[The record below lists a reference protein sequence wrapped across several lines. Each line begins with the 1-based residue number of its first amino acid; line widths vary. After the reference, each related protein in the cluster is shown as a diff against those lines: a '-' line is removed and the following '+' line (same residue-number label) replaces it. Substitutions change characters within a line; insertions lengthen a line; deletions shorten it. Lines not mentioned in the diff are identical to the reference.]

1 MTIKQLLFGSAI
13 FTVAAT
19 GIVGGIGMW
28 SSKALTHAHDLS
40 RVNSEA
46 LRNHLEGDMMH
57 DALRGDVLNAFL
69 LASEKKPADSVQA
82 DLKEHAEWFRK
93 MMKENASL
101 PLSSNVK
108 TLLSEAEPALEA
120 YISSAE
126 SVVSLA
132 FTNPAKAKKEM
143 VEFNKAFDELEE
155 ANEKLSDKIEEANKK
170 SAEEAAALY
179 GQATTLLILGIIA
192 AAVTGLTGSF
202 LVNRRV
208 MNGLSVLVQGAGTV
222 REKGLEP
229 MVYVLKSLS
238 DGDLTK
244 RVETHV
250 ETITW
255 SSKDEF
261 MSVVNEFNAM
271 LHSSKS
277 SADDLNEA
285 LTSLEGVLGQVTEST
300 GVVRESSDTVQQA
313 TRQAAISAT
322 QIATDAEQLSRATLD
337 IQRATGSIQ
346 QGIEVI
352 ANGSE
357 RQGDAIKSVENS
369 FDEITTNLQKLGEE
383 GEVVSGHVKAGS
395 KSAGETLTGM
405 RLISEKAA
413 ESSEK
418 VLELDA
424 KGRQI
429 GEIVQTIDSIASQTN
444 LLALNAAI
452 EAARAGEHGRGFA
465 VVADEVRKLAEQS
478 SNAAKEIAD
487 LIGAVRTTVTQA
499 VESISE
505 TNEYISKGQKLTE
518 ETGERFEAI
527 SDAVDKVVAELGR
540 AKATIGATERSMATL
555 ALVYQENNTATET
568 IHGEIEVLG
577 NRFSDAARM
586 VENTAA
592 GAEELSAIT
601 EEVNAS
607 SVELEQLSADLRKQI
622 SHFKISSSGASHL
635 KLAA

>member
-1 MTIKQLLFGSAI
+1 
-13 FTVAAT
+13 
-19 GIVGGIGMW
+19 MW
-28 SSKALTHAHDLS
+28 SSKALTHAHELS

-69 LASEKKPADSVQA
+69 LASEKKPADSVNA
-82 DLKEHAEWFRK
+82 DLEEHAEWFRK
-93 MMKENASL
+93 MMKENSSL
-101 PLSSNVK
+101 PLSSNIK
-108 TLLSEAEPALEA
+108 TLLSEAEPALES
-120 YISSAE
+120 YIASAE
-126 SVVSLA
+126 SVVELA
-132 FTNPAKAKKEM
+132 FTNPVKAKKELL
-143 VEFNKAFDELEE
+143 EFNKAFDELEE
-155 ANEKLSDKIEEANKK
+155 ANEKLSDKIEEANKE
-170 SAEEAAALY
+170 SAESAAALF
-179 GQATTLLILGIIA
+179 GRATTLLIVGIIVA
-192 AAVTGLTGSF
+192 AFAGLTGSF

-208 MNGLSVLVQGAGTV
+208 MSGLAVLVKGAGTV
-222 REKGLEP
+222 REKGMEP
-229 MVYVLKSLS
+229 MVHVLKSVS
-238 DGDLTK
+238 KGDLTQ
-244 RVETHV
+244 RVDART
-250 ETITW
+250 ETIKW
-255 SSKDEF
+255 ANKDEF
-261 MSVVNEFNAM
+261 LEVVTEFNAM
-271 LHSSKS
+271 LHSSES
-277 SADDLNEA
+277 SSNDLNEA
-285 LTSLEGVLGQVTEST
+285 LNSLESVLSQVTEST
-300 GVVRESSDTVQQA
+300 SVVRESSETVQQA

-322 QIATDAEQLSRATLD
+322 QIATDSEQLSRATLD

-369 FDEITTNLQKLGEE
+369 FAEINSNLEKLGDE

-395 KSAGETLTGM
+395 KSAVETLKGM

-478 SNAAKEIAD
+478 SNAAKEIAE
-487 LIGAVRTTVTQA
+487 LIGAVRTTVTKA

-527 SDAVDKVVAELGR
+527 STAVDQVVEELGR
-540 AKATIGATERSMATL
+540 AKATIGATGRSMATL
-555 ALVYQENNTATET
+555 ATVYHENSAATET
-568 IHGEIEVLG
+568 IHGQIEVLG
-577 NRFSDAARM
+577 TRFGDTARM

-592 GAEELSAIT
+592 SAEELSAIT

-607 SVELEQLSADLRKQI
+607 SVELEQLSHQLRSQI
-622 SHFKISSSGASHL
+622 GHFRIANQQSHL

>member
-1 MTIKQLLFGSAI
+1 
-13 FTVAAT
+13 
-19 GIVGGIGMW
+19 MW
-28 SSKALTHAHDLS
+28 SSKALTHAHELS

-69 LASEKKPADSVQA
+69 LASEKKPADSVKA
-82 DLKEHAEWFRK
+82 DLDEHAEWFRK
-93 MMKENASL
+93 MMKENSAL
-101 PLSSNVK
+101 PLSPNIKS
-108 TLLSEAEPALEA
+108 LLSEAEPALES
-120 YISSAE
+120 YIASAE
-126 SVVSLA
+126 SVVGLA

-143 VEFNKAFDELEE
+143 VAFNKAFDELEE
-155 ANEKLSDKIEEANKK
+155 ANEKLSDKIEEANKESAK
-170 SAEEAAALY
+170 SAAALY
-179 GQATTLLILGIIA
+179 GQATALLLLGIVVS
-192 AAVTGLTGSF
+192 AVAGL
-202 LVNRRV
+202 
-208 MNGLSVLVQGAGTV
+208 MNGLSVLVKGAGTV
-222 REKGLEP
+222 REQGMEP
-229 MVYVLKSLS
+229 MVHVLKSLAK
-238 DGDLTK
+238 GDLTQ
-244 RVETHV
+244 RVQTHT
-250 ETITW
+250 ETISW

-261 MSVVNEFNAM
+261 LDVVNEFNAM
-271 LHSSKS
+271 LHSSES
-277 SADDLNEA
+277 SASDLNDA
-285 LTSLEGVLGQVTEST
+285 LTSLESVLGQVTEST
-300 GVVRESSDTVQQA
+300 GVVRESSATVQQA

-357 RQGDAIKSVENS
+357 RQGDAIKRVENS
-369 FDEITTNLQKLGEE
+369 FDEITSNLQKLGEE

-499 VESISE
+499 VEAISE

-527 SDAVDKVVAELGR
+527 STAVDQVVEELQR

-555 ALVYQENNTATET
+555 ASVYQENSAATES

-577 NRFSDAARM
+577 TRFSEAARM

-622 SHFKISSSGASHL
+622 SHFKIASGASHL

>member
-1 MTIKQLLFGSAI
+1 
-13 FTVAAT
+13 
-19 GIVGGIGMW
+19 
-28 SSKALTHAHDLS
+28 
-40 RVNSEA
+40 
-46 LRNHLEGDMMH
+46 MH
-57 DALRGDVLNAFL
+57 DALRGDVLTAFL

-132 FTNPAKAKKEM
+132 FTNPTKAKKEM

-155 ANEKLSDKIEEANKK
+155 ANEKLSDKIEEANKA
-170 SAEEAAALY
+170 SAKEAADLY
-179 GQATTLLILGIIA
+179 GQATALLLMGIFAGAFI
-192 AAVTGLTGSF
+192 GLTGSF
-202 LVNRRV
+202 MVNRRV
-208 MNGLSVLVQGAGTV
+208 MNGMSVLVQGAGTV

-229 MVYVLKSLS
+229 MVSVLKSLS

-250 ETITW
+250 ETIPW

-369 FDEITTNLQKLGEE
+369 FDEINTNLQKLGEE
-383 GEVVSGHVKAGS
+383 GEVVSGHVKAGA

-429 GEIVQTIDSIASQTN
+429 GEIVQAIDSIASQTN

-555 ALVYQENNTATET
+555 ALVYQENSTATET

-622 SHFKISSSGASHL
+622 SHFKISSAGASHL

>member
-19 GIVGGIGMW
+19 GIVGGIGIW
-28 SSKALTHAHDLS
+28 SSKALSTAHELS

-69 LASEKKPADSVQA
+69 LASEKKPADSVQT
-82 DLKEHAEWFRK
+82 DLKDHAEWFRK
-93 MMKENASL
+93 MMKENADL
-101 PLSSNVK
+101 PLSANIK
-108 TLLSEAEPALEA
+108 TLLSEAEPALES
-120 YISSAE
+120 YIASAE
-126 SVVSLA
+126 SVVELA

-143 VEFNKAFDELEE
+143 VEFNRAFEELEE
-155 ANEKLSDKIEEANKK
+155 ANEKLSDQIESANKEATAEANAVFNR
-170 SAEEAAALY
+170 SSLLLVVGMIVAAL
-179 GQATTLLILGIIA
+179 
-192 AAVTGLTGSF
+192 VGLSGSF

-208 MNGLSVLVQGAGTV
+208 MSGLSVLVSGAGTV
-222 REKGLEP
+222 RDKGLEP
-229 MVYVLKSLS
+229 MAAVLRTLS
-238 DGDLTK
+238 KGDLTQ
-244 RVETHV
+244 RIQSES
-250 ETITW
+250 ETIQW
-255 SSKDEF
+255 NSKDEF
-261 MSVVNEFNAM
+261 LSVVQEFNEM
-271 LHSSKS
+271 LQSSHAGS
-277 SADDLNEA
+277 RDLNEA
-285 LTSLEGVLGQVTEST
+285 LDSLEGVLGRVSEST
-300 GVVRESSDTVQQA
+300 HVVSESSDTVQQA

-337 IQRATGSIQ
+337 IQSATGSIR

-352 ANGSE
+352 AMGSE

-369 FDEITTNLQKLGEE
+369 FEEISSNLKKLGEE
-383 GEVVSGHVKAGS
+383 GEVVAGHVQAGS
-395 KSAGETLTGM
+395 KSAGETLKGM

-413 ESSEK
+413 ESSDK

-487 LIGAVRTTVTQA
+487 LIGAVRSTVTQA
-499 VESISE
+499 VEAISE

-527 SDAVDKVVAELGR
+527 AEAVDQVVSELGR
-540 AKATIGATERSMATL
+540 AKATISATGRSMTTL
-555 ALVYQENNTATET
+555 GTVYQENSSATET

-577 NRFSDAARM
+577 DRFGSVARM

-607 SVELEQLSADLRKQI
+607 SVELEQLSAELRKQI
-622 SHFKISSSGASHL
+622 GHFKIASSKNHL

>member
-1 MTIKQLLFGSAI
+1 
-13 FTVAAT
+13 
-19 GIVGGIGMW
+19 MW
-28 SSKALTHAHDLS
+28 SSKALTHAHELS

-69 LASEKKPADSVQA
+69 LASEKKPADSVKA
-82 DLKEHAEWFRK
+82 DLEEHAEWFRK
-93 MMKENASL
+93 MMKENSAL
-101 PLSSNVK
+101 PLSPNIKS
-108 TLLSEAEPALEA
+108 LLSEAEPALES
-120 YISSAE
+120 YIASAE
-126 SVVSLA
+126 SVVGLA

-143 VEFNKAFDELEE
+143 VAFNKAFDELEE
-155 ANEKLSDKIEEANKK
+155 ANEKLSDKIEEANKESAK
-170 SAEEAAALY
+170 SAAALY
-179 GQATTLLILGIIA
+179 GQATALLLLGIVVS
-192 AAVTGLTGSF
+192 AVAGLTGSF

-208 MNGLSVLVQGAGTV
+208 MNGLSVLVKGAGTV
-222 REKGLEP
+222 REQGMEP
-229 MVYVLKSLS
+229 MVHVLKALAK
-238 DGDLTK
+238 GDLTQ
-244 RVETHV
+244 RVQTHT
-250 ETITW
+250 ETISW

-261 MSVVNEFNAM
+261 LDVVNEFNAM
-271 LHSSKS
+271 LHSSES
-277 SADDLNEA
+277 SASDLNDA
-285 LTSLEGVLGQVTEST
+285 LTSLESVLGQVTEST

-357 RQGDAIKSVENS
+357 RQGDAIKRVENS
-369 FDEITTNLQKLGEE
+369 FDEITSNLQKLGEE

-499 VESISE
+499 VEAISE

-527 SDAVDKVVAELGR
+527 STAVEQVVEELQR

-555 ALVYQENNTATET
+555 ASVYQENSAATES

-577 NRFSDAARM
+577 TRFSEAARM

-622 SHFKISSSGASHL
+622 SHFKIASGASHL